1 MLEALKGFPENT
13 VAFAARGRLTQ
24 SDYRTVLVPAVE
36 TALKT
41 HKKLRVYFEIGSDF
55 AGIDPSAVWEDFKI
69 GFRHWLRWE
78 MVSDLARLI
87 VHMATVIEPE
97 TEDEHGG
104 LERGS
109 RPPAKGSDLM
119 PRYERAFSGAFWATV
134 WARLGGY

>member
-69 GFRHWLRWE
+69 GLRHWLRWE
-78 MVSDLARLI
+78 RIAVVTDVSWIRNTLWPLGFL
-87 VHMATVIEPE
+87 M
-97 TEDEHGG
+97 
-104 LERGS
+104 
-109 RPPAKGSDLM
+109 PAKLKVFPAS
-119 PRYERAFSGAFWATV
+119 EASQ
-134 WARLGGY
+134 ARNWLSSA